1 MEMQTFDMRRF
12 AHSRKRKVALV
23 LNIAP
28 LYRKA
33 IFTLLDNDPDIDYS
47 FYAGEESRDV
57 DVLIDMRSLLGFKRY
72 LHNIF
77 RGDKLIWQ
85 RGWWRVLFGRY
96 DAYILTGNP
105 GIRSNWLLMSAARLT
120 GRKVYL
126 WSHGIYGN
134 ETPGQLRRNKL
145 YMRMADGL
153 LLYGQHG
160 KSMLLKNGFKESK
173 MSVIYNSLDLERH
186 KRLRDR
192 FIGAGFMRNIFGND
206 YPTIAFIGR
215 LTPQKQLNLLIEAVG
230 ILSIAGTFLNIIFV
244 GDGPSTDELSALCRK
259 AGIEERVF
267 FYGECYDEEMIAAV
281 LHNSIMTVS
290 PGNVGLTAI
299 QSLSYGV
306 PVITHGNFREQMPEY
321 EAVREGSTGG
331 FFRQGDSLSLSDKI
345 ETWVGIMSD
354 AKKREQVRKN
364 CFRTVESRYN
374 AANQCALIKR
384 RLLADLFPSKG

>member
-1 MEMQTFDMRRF
+1 
-12 AHSRKRKVALV
+12 
-23 LNIAP
+23 
-28 LYRKA
+28 
-33 IFTLLDNDPDIDYS
+33 
-47 FYAGEESRDV
+47 
-57 DVLIDMRSLLGFKRY
+57 
-72 LHNIF
+72 
-77 RGDKLIWQ
+77 
-85 RGWWRVLFGRY
+85 
-96 DAYILTGNP
+96 
-105 GIRSNWLLMSAARLT
+105 
-120 GRKVYL
+120 
-126 WSHGIYGN
+126 
-134 ETPGQLRRNKL
+134 
-145 YMRMADGL
+145 MADGL

-215 LTPQKQLNLLIEAVG
+215 LTPQKRLNLLIEAVG

-281 LHNSIMTVS
+281 LQNSIMTVS